1 VSSLTKWNKLAIL
14 VVDDD
19 NGFRLTTSEALKGNG
34 FNVIEASSGEAAL
47 SILEE
52 SLPDLVLLDAIMP
65 SIDGFEVCTQIRKRR
80 ETRAVPVMIL
90 TGLGD
95 MESVNKAFESG
106 ATDFIVKP
114 VNYAVLS
121 SRIRFQLR
129 VAENLKELNISQEWL
144 ASAQRIAGVGYWQ
157 WNAVSAGQCAAYR
170 RCWLLAMEC
179 C

>member
-1 VSSLTKWNKLAIL
+1 M
-14 VVDDD
+14 
-19 NGFRLTTSEALKGNG
+19 
-34 FNVIEASSGEAAL
+34 
-47 SILEE
+47 
-52 SLPDLVLLDAIMP
+52 PDLVLLDAIMP

-80 ETRAVPVMIL
+80 ETRAIPVMIL

-129 VAENLKELNISQEWL
+129 VADNLKELNISREWL

-157 WNAVSAGQCAAYR
+157 WDSANDRITVSEQLAEMLSLENASGFKNLNDFLNFVHPQDQEFVRSRILSASLDGTR
-170 RCWLLAMEC
+170 RVRTITAW
-179 C
+179 